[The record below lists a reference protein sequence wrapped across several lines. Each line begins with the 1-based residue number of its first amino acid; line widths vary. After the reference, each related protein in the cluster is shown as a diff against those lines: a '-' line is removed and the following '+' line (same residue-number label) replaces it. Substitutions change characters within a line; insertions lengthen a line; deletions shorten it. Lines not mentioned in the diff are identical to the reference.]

1 MDYITV
7 ITVTTKPGLR
17 FQSIEHLKKIATW
30 LNDKYG
36 VSTEVLGNMHGQI
49 YRNHAVSRYNSL
61 AQMEETNAK
70 MMADPEYL
78 QWFEEGKELFAWSET
93 SQTLFQVL

>member
-1 MDYITV
+1 MECITV

-17 FQSIEHLKKIATW
+17 FKGIEHLKKIAAW

-36 VSTEVLGNMHGQI
+36 VSTEVLGNLHGAI

-61 AQMEETNAK
+61 AHMEETNAK
-70 MMADPEYL
+70 VMSDPEYL
-78 QWFEEGKELFAWSET
+78 QWFEEGKEFFVWAEAN
-93 SQTLFQVL
+93 QTVFQVY